1 MAKALLQRQY
11 AHESRIT
18 NHQLLVSSA
27 GLRGLDGQPAH
38 PLAQSVVKAY
48 GGNLSDHK
56 ARTVTPDLLARSDL
70 ILTMEEAH
78 RHWIIE
84 KMPYLEPRVH
94 PLGRWHHM
102 EIPDPMGGTEADF
115 RLTLQ
120 QINACLQD
128 WLPLLPPR
136 PTVSNNQS

>member
-1 MAKALLQRQY
+1 MAKALLQHQY
-11 AHESRIT
+11 AYQSLIAS
-18 NHQLLVSSA
+18 HQLLISSA

-38 PLAQSVVKAY
+38 PLAQSVVREY
-48 GGNLSDHK
+48 GADLSDHQ
-56 ARTVTPDLLARSDL
+56 ARTVTPDLLARADL

-78 RHWIIE
+78 RQWIIE

-94 PLGRWHHM
+94 LLGRWHDT

-120 QINACLQD
+120 QIDACLQD
-128 WLPLLPPR
+128 WLPLLPP
-136 PTVSNNQS
+136 PPAASNNKS